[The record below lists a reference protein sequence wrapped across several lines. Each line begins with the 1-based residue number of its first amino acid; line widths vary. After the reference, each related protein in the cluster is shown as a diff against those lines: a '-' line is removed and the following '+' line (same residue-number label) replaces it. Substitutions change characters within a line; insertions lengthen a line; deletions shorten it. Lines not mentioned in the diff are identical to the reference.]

1 MPATKV
7 SEFVYGRLQSPDLDQ
22 AETFLSEFGMVRA
35 ARTMTALYMRGTDPA
50 HHIHITELGEPRFL
64 GLGFAVSDPDDL
76 KRLAQLPGVSGIESI
91 DEPGG
96 GRRVR
101 LTDPDGHRV
110 EIVHGI
116 EAVKALD
123 VPRQAVNSGAHRPR
137 NGEFQRP
144 PRGPSHVKRLG
155 HGVMM
160 TTDLRRKVA
169 WYRDTLGFLAS
180 DDVYAGTP
188 DNLIGS
194 FNRLDRGESFV
205 DHHVFF
211 CIQGKKAGLNHLAFE
226 VQDVDDVMIGH
237 NHLRQKGYAHVWG
250 VGRHELGSHIYDYWQ
265 DPWGRV
271 HEHWTDTDTLN
282 AHALPGQHGTDAL
295 NGPWGEPI
303 PPSFVE
309 HASV

>member
-110 EIVHGI
+110 EIVRSM

-282 AHALPGQHGTDAL
+282 SHALPDLHGTDAL

>member
-1 MPATKV
+1 
-7 SEFVYGRLQSPDLDQ
+7 
-22 AETFLSEFGMVRA
+22 
-35 ARTMTALYMRGTDPA
+35 
-50 HHIHITELGEPRFL
+50 
-64 GLGFAVSDPDDL
+64 
-76 KRLAQLPGVSGIESI
+76 
-91 DEPGG
+91 
-96 GRRVR
+96 VR

-194 FNRLDRGESFV
+194 FNRLDRGETFV

-211 CIQGKKAGLNHLAFE
+211 CIQGKKTGLNHLAFE

-237 NHLRQKGYAHVWG
+237 NHLKQKGYTHVWG

-282 AHALPGQHGTDAL
+282 AHALPGLHGTDAL

>member
-116 EAVKALD
+116 QAVKALD

-160 TTDLRRKVA
+160 TTDSRRKVA

-188 DNLIGS
+188 DNLI
-194 FNRLDRGESFV
+194 
-205 DHHVFF
+205 
-211 CIQGKKAGLNHLAFE
+211 
-226 VQDVDDVMIGH
+226 
-237 NHLRQKGYAHVWG
+237 
-250 VGRHELGSHIYDYWQ
+250 
-265 DPWGRV
+265 
-271 HEHWTDTDTLN
+271 
-282 AHALPGQHGTDAL
+282 
-295 NGPWGEPI
+295 
-303 PPSFVE
+303 
-309 HASV
+309 